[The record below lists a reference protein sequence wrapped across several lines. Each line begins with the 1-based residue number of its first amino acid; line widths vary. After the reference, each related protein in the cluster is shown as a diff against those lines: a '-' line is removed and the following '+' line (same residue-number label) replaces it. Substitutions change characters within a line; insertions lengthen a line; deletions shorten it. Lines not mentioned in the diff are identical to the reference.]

1 MGEACRKSCR
11 GWWLAG
17 RLRIRV
23 PPSQTRKRPRNLRE
37 CSHTPSSRQSVLET
51 SVTIGERAIR
61 HVLLR
66 YAAPACPSSPNI
78 AHPTWNRRRSLAR
91 FRGTS
96 VEFLQ
101 AGEFTAVATFHPL
114 RSTSVPSRRFDGTHL
129 AACSTRS
136 TSLSTS
142 MGRCPNCETTRRRRN
157 NQLATSAPAL
167 PFVRFSAFV
176 PAVRRRHATHC
187 DRGRS

>member
-1 MGEACRKSCR
+1 M
-11 GWWLAG
+11 LQ
-17 RLRIRV
+17 IRV
-23 PPSQTRKRPRNLRE
+23 PPSQTRKRPTNLRR
-37 CSHTPSSRQSVLET
+37 CSHEPSSCQSGIET
-51 SVTIGERAIR
+51 SKVIGERAIR

-78 AHPTWNRRRSLAR
+78 AHPIWNRRRSLAR
-91 FRGTS
+91 FRSTS

-101 AGEFTAVATFHPL
+101 VGEFTAGATFHPP
-114 RSTSVPSRRFDGTHL
+114 RSTSASSRRFDGTHL
-129 AACSTRS
+129 AACRTRS

-157 NQLATSAPAL
+157 NQLASSAPDL
-167 PFVRFSAFV
+167 PFVRFSAFL
-176 PAVRRRHATHC
+176 PSVRQLHATHC